1 MSTQMEKVV
10 IVTNDKASLKP
21 LLESAIENEKK
32 AIKSGL
38 ERTQAKL
45 AEFEKRHGMVSAEFE
60 RRLNAREIQEIF
72 EFTDWR
78 MEIGMLALLEKKYA
92 ALQEARIV
100 N

>member
-38 ERTQAKL
+38 ERTRAKL
-45 AEFEKRHGMVSAEFE
+45 AEFEKSHGMVSSEFE
-60 RRLNAREIQEIF
+60 RRLNAREIQESF

>member
-38 ERTQAKL
+38 ERTRAKL

-60 RRLNAREIQEIF
+60 RRLNAREIQESF